1 MTYKFLTMVRKS
13 SDGNFFK
20 KSGCGDASPQK
31 YRYSLS
37 DLLTLETANHKIFKF
52 TLEGR
57 DPQYIQIK
65 TQSVRDGVKMIQ
77 MIDISQ
83 KILYDEMK
91 AEKALLTLI
100 TATVSHELRNPLYS
114 LISTI
119 EKVDEKMELFW
130 EVI

>member
-1 MTYKFLTMVRKS
+1 
-13 SDGNFFK
+13 
-20 KSGCGDASPQK
+20 
-31 YRYSLS
+31 
-37 DLLTLETANHKIFKF
+37 
-52 TLEGR
+52 
-57 DPQYIQIK
+57 
-65 TQSVRDGVKMIQ
+65 